1 MIKTKL
7 ALNKK
12 QEQIVEAVLVELFLT
27 EVDMLPRTAVRK
39 AKISTTRIIDT
50 LKLNEKFNSV
60 REKVCQKK
68 KAKR

>member
-7 ALNKK
+7 VLNKK

-39 AKISTTRIIDT
+39 AKKTTTHIIDT